1 MLRPVTPI
9 GATGSTFSQ
18 VADSATN
25 VTLLAAN
32 GARLGAIITNTSSA
46 VLLIRLDGSAATT
59 AAYSARLAA
68 SGGSY
73 EVPFGYTGIITGIWA
88 SDPGDGNANITE
100 FTA

>member
-1 MLRPVTPI
+1 MLNPKTEI
-9 GATGSTFSQ
+9 GARIATFTQ

-32 GARLGAIITNTSSA
+32 PARVGAIITNTSSA
-46 VLLIRLDGSAATT
+46 VLQIRMDGSAATT
-59 AAYSARLAA
+59 AANSARIAA

-73 EVPFGYTGIITGIWA
+73 EVPFQYYGIITGIWA

-100 FTA
+100 FTT